1 LRAGSRLRAISAAT
15 FGRLAAFLT
24 LPFQAL
30 RAEGEADLSG
40 LQMTTAF
47 CVAIT
52 PALFEPAEPSPA
64 PQEGRIPM
72 AKITGNEISPGTLI
86 DFDGGL
92 WIAVKTQKVKPGKG
106 GAYNQ
111 VELKNVTQGTKL
123 NQRFR
128 SDETVE
134 EVYLEKKDFQFLY
147 ASGDMLTFMD
157 METYD
162 QIELATDFVG
172 DQAQFLQD
180 GMKTLVQMHDGKP
193 IGIKLPVQVTLAVI
207 EADPVLKG
215 GTAAPSYK
223 SAVLENG
230 MKIQVPP
237 FIGVGEK
244 LIVATEDGSYVRR
257 AES

>member
-1 LRAGSRLRAISAAT
+1 
-15 FGRLAAFLT
+15 
-24 LPFQAL
+24 
-30 RAEGEADLSG
+30 
-40 LQMTTAF
+40 
-47 CVAIT
+47 
-52 PALFEPAEPSPA
+52 
-64 PQEGRIPM
+64 M

-86 DFDGGL
+86 NYDGGL
-92 WIAVKTQKVKPGKG
+92 WIAVKTVKVKPGKG

-111 VELKNVTQGTKL
+111 VELKNVTSGTKL

-128 SDETVE
+128 SDEAVDE
-134 EVYLEKKDFQFLY
+134 AYLDKKDFQFLF

-157 METYD
+157 MESYE

-180 GMKTLVQMHDGKP
+180 GMKTLVQMYEGTP
-193 IGIKLPVQVTLAVI
+193 IGIKLPVQVTLTVT

-237 FIGVGEK
+237 FIAAGERI
-244 LIVATEDGSYVRR
+244 IVATEDGSYVRR
-257 AES
+257 AD